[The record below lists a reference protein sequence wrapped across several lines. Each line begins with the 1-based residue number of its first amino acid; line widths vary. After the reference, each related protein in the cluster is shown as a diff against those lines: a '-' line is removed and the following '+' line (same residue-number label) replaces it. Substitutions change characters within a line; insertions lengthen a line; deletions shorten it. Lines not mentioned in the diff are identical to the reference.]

1 MGWAGLQN
9 GELLRQAEREFDVFL
24 TVDRNLS
31 FQQDVNRFK
40 IAVVVM
46 ASRTNQLR
54 DLQLLVGQVLE
65 VCRYLMPG
73 QVVKVG

>member
-31 FQQDVNRFK
+31 FQQDVSRFT

-46 ASRTNQLR
+46 VARTNQLR
-54 DLQLLVGQVLE
+54 DLQPLGPQVLE
-65 VCRYLMPG
+65 VVRYLMPG
-73 QVVKVG
+73 QVVKVS